1 MRAELIVHEIMGTIT
16 TEERNNLL
24 GRLQENH
31 SLNVAKFYEVKNG
44 DRTVYITVLIGGL
57 KSGTPKSFMDIVVAE
72 YVSGRLYNEYVDANL
87 DNPWLRIIIED
98 INDLIN

>member
-1 MRAELIVHEIMGTIT
+1 MHEIMDTIT

-24 GRLQENH
+24 NRLKKDY
-31 SLNVAKFYEVKNG
+31 SLNVAKFYEVKNVN
-44 DRTVYITVLIGGL
+44 RAAYITILIGGL
-57 KSGTPKSFMDIVVAE
+57 GSGTPKSFMDIVVTE
-72 YVSGRLYNEYVDANL
+72 YVSSRMYNEYVDANL